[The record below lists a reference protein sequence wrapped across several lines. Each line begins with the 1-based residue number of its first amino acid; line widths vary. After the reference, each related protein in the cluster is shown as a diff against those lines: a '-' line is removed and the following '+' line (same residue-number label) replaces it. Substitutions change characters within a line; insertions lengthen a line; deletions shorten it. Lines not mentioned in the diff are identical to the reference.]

1 MNSKNILI
9 NWRFL
14 LISFVFLLGLAAII
28 YKIFSIQF
36 IDSNFLQNEG
46 NKRYIKYKNINPVR
60 GSIFDRNNYPLAV
73 SIVNYDIY
81 ALKGF
86 KKSQLLSLAE
96 VIDID
101 VDVIED
107 SFRKKTILKKSLSN
121 KEILNIKTLNLQ
133 HFEIEERHSRHY
145 PLGEQIAPLIGFYGT
160 DGAQEGL
167 EKSYDN
173 VLSGVDGKQK
183 VFKNAKQEI
192 ISRPIEIIETVQGE
206 DVHLT
211 IDATLQFLSFKYLV
225 EAIKKNKAK
234 SGTVVILD
242 NKKGELLAMASYP
255 SYNPNNP
262 QRKIQK
268 NRALVEAY
276 ELGSVL
282 KPIVL
287 SKALDNELFLPD
299 ESIKIPRRLN
309 LNDKIIVDSKNHEEL
324 TPKEII
330 AVSSQVGASKIALE
344 LGYEDLRKNYYD
356 FGFTKP
362 ISINFPSSSFGYMNV
377 KEKVLDKEVASLGYG
392 YGIKI
397 STFQIASAYSVFA
410 NDGVI
415 KDFQIFKNQEV
426 TSQKIIST
434 DSASQVLDAL
444 RMAVE
449 EGTGKA
455 ADIKG
460 FSVGGKTG
468 TSHQTRR
475 GSGYAEDL
483 YIASFIGITPIS
495 DDSITIFVSI
505 ENPSLNS
512 YTGGAVA
519 APVFAKIAESS
530 LNHLGYFQDEW
541 SRRNFS
547 N

>member
-14 LISFVFLLGLAAII
+14 LISFVFLSALAAII

-36 IDSNFLQNEG
+36 SDSNFLQNEG

-377 KEKVLDKEVASLGYG
+377 KEKVLDKELASLGYG

-397 STFQIASAYSVFA
+397 SPFQIASAYSVFA

-530 LNHLGYFQDEW
+530 LNHLGYFQDE
-541 SRRNFS
+541 
-547 N
+547 

>member
-309 LNDKIIVDSKNHEEL
+309 LNDKIIVDSRNHEEL

-344 LGYEDLRKNYYD
+344 LGYEELKKNYYD

-377 KEKVLDKEVASLGYG
+377 KEKVLDKELASLGYG

-397 STFQIASAYSVFA
+397 SPFQIASAYSVFA

-530 LNHLGYFQDEW
+530 LNHLGYFQDE
-541 SRRNFS
+541 
-547 N
+547 

>member
-1 MNSKNILI
+1 MNNKNILL

-14 LISFVFLLGLAAII
+14 LISSAVICALIAIVFKVL
-28 YKIFSIQF
+28 SIQF
-36 IDSNFLQNEG
+36 IDSSFLKDEG
-46 NKRYIKYKNINPVR
+46 NKRYIKYKDINPVR
-60 GSIFDRNNYPLAV
+60 GTIFDRNNFPLAV
-73 SIVNYDIY
+73 SIVNYDLY
-81 ALKGF
+81 ALSGF
-86 KKSQLLSLAE
+86 KKSQLLSVAE

-101 VDVIED
+101 VDINKD
-107 SFRKKTILKKSLSN
+107 IFIKKTILKKGLSN
-121 KEILNIKTLNLQ
+121 KEILSIKKLNLRN
-133 HFEIEERHSRHY
+133 FEIEVRHSRHY
-145 PLGEQIAPLIGFYGT
+145 PLGEQIATLIGFYGT

-173 VLSGVDGKQK
+173 VLSGINGKQK
-183 VFKNAKQEI
+183 FFKNAKQEI
-192 ISRPIEIIETVQGE
+192 ISQPLEVIKTVQGE
-206 DVHLT
+206 DIHLT
-211 IDATLQFLSFKYLV
+211 IDATLQFYSYKYLA

-234 SGTVVILD
+234 SGTVIILD

-287 SKALDNELFLPD
+287 SKAFDNELFLPD
-299 ESIKIPRRLN
+299 EIVDIPRRLN
-309 LNDKIIVDSKNHEEL
+309 LNDKVIIDSKNHIEL

-344 LGYEDLRKNYYD
+344 LGYKDLKKNYYD

-377 KEKVLDKEVASLGYG
+377 KEKVLDKELASLGYG
-392 YGIKI
+392 YGIKV
-397 STFQIASAYSVFA
+397 SPFQIASAYSVFA
-410 NDGVI
+410 NNGLI
-415 KDFQIFKNQEV
+415 KDFQIFKNQKA
-426 TSQKIIST
+426 TSQKIISSE
-434 DSASQVLDAL
+434 SASHILDAL
-444 RMAVE
+444 RMVVE
-449 EGTGKA
+449 DGTGKTA
-455 ADIKG
+455 KIKG

-468 TSHQTRR
+468 TAHQTRT

-483 YIASFIGITPIS
+483 YIASFVGIAPIS
-495 DDSITIFVSI
+495 DQSLTIFVSI
-505 ENPSLNS
+505 ENPGLNS

-530 LNHLGYFQDEW
+530 LNHLGYFQDE
-541 SRRNFS
+541 
-547 N
+547 

>member
-1 MNSKNILI
+1 MC
-9 NWRFL
+9 
-14 LISFVFLLGLAAII
+14 V
-28 YKIFSIQF
+28 
-36 IDSNFLQNEG
+36 
-46 NKRYIKYKNINPVR
+46 
-60 GSIFDRNNYPLAV
+60 
-73 SIVNYDIY
+73 
-81 ALKGF
+81 
-86 KKSQLLSLAE
+86 
-96 VIDID
+96 
-101 VDVIED
+101 
-107 SFRKKTILKKSLSN
+107 
-121 KEILNIKTLNLQ
+121 
-133 HFEIEERHSRHY
+133 
-145 PLGEQIAPLIGFYGT
+145 
-160 DGAQEGL
+160 
-167 EKSYDN
+167 
-173 VLSGVDGKQK
+173 
-183 VFKNAKQEI
+183 
-192 ISRPIEIIETVQGE
+192 
-206 DVHLT
+206 
-211 IDATLQFLSFKYLV
+211 YL
-225 EAIKKNKAK
+225 
-234 SGTVVILD
+234 LD
-242 NKKGELLAMASYP
+242 NK
-255 SYNPNNP
+255 
-262 QRKIQK
+262 
-268 NRALVEAY
+268 
-276 ELGSVL
+276 
-282 KPIVL
+282 
-287 SKALDNELFLPD
+287 LFLPD
-299 ESIKIPRRLN
+299 ESIQIPRRLN

-377 KEKVLDKEVASLGYG
+377 KEKVLDKELASLGYG

-397 STFQIASAYSVFA
+397 SPFQIASAYSVFA
-410 NDGVI
+410 NDGVM

-530 LNHLGYFQDEW
+530 LNHLGYFQDE
-541 SRRNFS
+541 
-547 N
+547 

>member
-1 MNSKNILI
+1 
-9 NWRFL
+9 
-14 LISFVFLLGLAAII
+14 
-28 YKIFSIQF
+28 
-36 IDSNFLQNEG
+36 
-46 NKRYIKYKNINPVR
+46 
-60 GSIFDRNNYPLAV
+60 
-73 SIVNYDIY
+73 
-81 ALKGF
+81 
-86 KKSQLLSLAE
+86 
-96 VIDID
+96 
-101 VDVIED
+101 
-107 SFRKKTILKKSLSN
+107 
-121 KEILNIKTLNLQ
+121 
-133 HFEIEERHSRHY
+133 
-145 PLGEQIAPLIGFYGT
+145 
-160 DGAQEGL
+160 
-167 EKSYDN
+167 
-173 VLSGVDGKQK
+173 
-183 VFKNAKQEI
+183 
-192 ISRPIEIIETVQGE
+192 
-206 DVHLT
+206 
-211 IDATLQFLSFKYLV
+211 
-225 EAIKKNKAK
+225 
-234 SGTVVILD
+234 
-242 NKKGELLAMASYP
+242 
-255 SYNPNNP
+255 
-262 QRKIQK
+262 
-268 NRALVEAY
+268 
-276 ELGSVL
+276 
-282 KPIVL
+282 
-287 SKALDNELFLPD
+287 LPD

-377 KEKVLDKEVASLGYG
+377 KEKVLDKELASLGYG

-397 STFQIASAYSVFA
+397 SPFQIASAYSVFA
-410 NDGVI
+410 NDGVM

-512 YTGGAVA
+512 YSGGAVA

-530 LNHLGYFQDEW
+530 LNHLGYFQDE
-541 SRRNFS
+541 
-547 N
+547 

>member
-28 YKIFSIQF
+28 YKILSIQF

-377 KEKVLDKEVASLGYG
+377 KEKVLDKELASLGYG

-397 STFQIASAYSVFA
+397 SPFQIASAYSVFA
-410 NDGVI
+410 NDGVM

-530 LNHLGYFQDEW
+530 LNHLGYFQDE
-541 SRRNFS
+541 
-547 N
+547 

>member
-28 YKIFSIQF
+28 YKILSIQF

-377 KEKVLDKEVASLGYG
+377 KEKVLDKELASLGYG

-397 STFQIASAYSVFA
+397 SPFQIASAYSVFA
-410 NDGVI
+410 NDGVM

-434 DSASQVLDAL
+434 DSAFQVLDAL
-444 RMAVE
+444 RMVVE
-449 EGTGKA
+449 DGTGKA

-530 LNHLGYFQDEW
+530 LNHLGYFQDE
-541 SRRNFS
+541 
-547 N
+547 